1 MEESCWPYSWV
12 FYYHRMNPLLTQ
24 TFFKGAK
31 TLSIISI
38 ALRASAEHLVQSSV
52 MQMFTWLALKKEADR
67 FIKRQAD
74 TQIPLWK
81 IHHKFF
87 LSARLL
93 WWLSW
98 TFQFRLWPC
107 LSHFESYWEPPSHA
121 RLLQSSTG
129 QGMVEEQQ
137 GGRHPGAWCP
147 VSTLYSNLPGI
158 TPFTMSCH

>member
-1 MEESCWPYSWV
+1 MEKWAEGQPLWQTGHGIFAIPQQKLEENVFWNPTRERKLSLTEESCWPYSWI
-12 FYYHRMNPLLTQ
+12 FYYHQTNPLLTQ

-31 TLSIISI
+31 PLSIITI
-38 ALRASAEHLVQSSV
+38 LLRTSTEHLVRYSV

-93 WWLSW
+93 WLLSW
-98 TFQFRLWPC
+98 TFQFRL
-107 LSHFESYWEPPSHA
+107 
-121 RLLQSSTG
+121 
-129 QGMVEEQQ
+129 
-137 GGRHPGAWCP
+137 
-147 VSTLYSNLPGI
+147 
-158 TPFTMSCH
+158 